1 MLKAYE
7 NQQPVRVL
15 RSASLPADNP
25 YRPSHGIRYDG
36 LYRIISHEILDQ
48 KTVMYRFALARIGGQ
63 DAIRHSGEGMIPSN
77 AQIAALNKVRE
88 RLG

>member
-1 MLKAYE
+1 MLKTYE

-25 YRPSHGIRYDG
+25 YRPSRGIRYDG

-48 KTVMYRFALARIGGQ
+48 KTVMYRFSLARIRGQ

-77 AQIAALNKVRE
+77 AQVVALNKVRE